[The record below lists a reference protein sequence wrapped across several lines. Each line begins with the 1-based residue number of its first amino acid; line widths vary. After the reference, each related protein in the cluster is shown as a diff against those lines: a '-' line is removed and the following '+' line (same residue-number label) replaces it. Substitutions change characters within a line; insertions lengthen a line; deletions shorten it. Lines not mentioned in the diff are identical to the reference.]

1 MSRSLG
7 ARLFFGA
14 LCFLSIALFLTWLAL
29 TKLFESYVNES
40 YFRELQAVSD
50 TIAAGIR
57 YDADGL
63 ALRREPADPRFQ
75 IPAGGRYWQVTG
87 LAAGLQRSR
96 SLWDRDLTTKS
107 TLTRTPQLFLAD
119 GPDGGEL
126 VVISKPVSF
135 EKDGKSLSATISIGA
150 DRSEYQAATAEFRSE
165 LLMML
170 GLTGLF
176 LALASALQIYV
187 GLRPL
192 VNVRQAVSAVRQGL
206 SPHIDDSGPVEVRP
220 LILEINT
227 LLDGER
233 AAVERA
239 RARASDLAHGLKTP
253 LTVLGQIG
261 ETLER
266 DGDKERAA
274 QISEQVDSIRDR
286 TDRQLALAR
295 TGGRGTAPLDASAL
309 TGKLLKVVGPIASSK
324 GVLIDNRI
332 PPGLSVRADATD
344 FAEALGNLVDNAIS
358 HATRNVVVSGAPKD
372 DKIRFTVSDDGAG
385 IDPKDRATALERGQ
399 RLDESGSGSGLGLAI
414 TADIMRAYG
423 GSILLDASSMGGL
436 AVHLDWPSAAD
447 R

>member
-233 AAVERA
+233 AAVER
-239 RARASDLAHGLKTP
+239 G
-253 LTVLGQIG
+253 
-261 ETLER
+261 
-266 DGDKERAA
+266 
-274 QISEQVDSIRDR
+274 
-286 TDRQLALAR
+286 
-295 TGGRGTAPLDASAL
+295 
-309 TGKLLKVVGPIASSK
+309 
-324 GVLIDNRI
+324 
-332 PPGLSVRADATD
+332 GLSDHQRPADA
-344 FAEALGNLVDNAIS
+344 
-358 HATRNVVVSGAPKD
+358 RP
-372 DKIRFTVSDDGAG
+372 VSD
-385 IDPKDRATALERGQ
+385 
-399 RLDESGSGSGLGLAI
+399 RL
-414 TADIMRAYG
+414 
-423 GSILLDASSMGGL
+423 
-436 AVHLDWPSAAD
+436 
-447 R
+447 